1 MESLSLLLA
10 PLAMFMFVSSI
21 TPGPNNLML
30 LSSGIRFGFNRTVP
44 HMLGIT
50 GGMVLLL
57 LIAYAG
63 VGALMLA
70 SPGLDKLLTL
80 ACCLY
85 LLWLATAL
93 LKNGEPAPDARGA
106 AAADAGQDAA
116 RARPMRAYEA
126 ALFQFV
132 NPKAWAMA
140 VAACAIAEKFPLST
154 PARLALMLLISAAIN
169 LPCVSVWALFGK
181 TMRQHLR
188 TARVRQAFNVVMAA
202 LVVATALWMLLP
214 LMDGAGPGAIDRD
227 HEPAYSLGR

>member
-10 PLAMFMFVSSI
+10 PLALFMFVSSI

-57 LIAYAG
+57 LVAYAG

-70 SPGLDKLLTL
+70 SPGVDKLMTI
-80 ACCLY
+80 ACCGY
-85 LLWLATAL
+85 LLWLAMAL
-93 LKNGEPAPDARGA
+93 LKDSEPPQAGAGSEAEPGRGS
-106 AAADAGQDAA
+106 
-116 RARPMRAYEA
+116 ARPMRLYEA

-140 VAACAIAEKFPLST
+140 VAACTIAEKFPLSV
-154 PARLALMLLISAAIN
+154 PARLTLMVLISSAIN
-169 LPCVSVWALFGK
+169 LPCVSLWALFGRS
-181 TMRQHLR
+181 MRRHLHSSG
-188 TARVRQAFNVVMAA
+188 VRQAFNFTMAA
-202 LVVATALWMLLP
+202 LVVLTALWMLLP
-214 LMDGAGPGAIDRD
+214 QMDGAANTLDAAR
-227 HEPAYSLGR
+227 EPAYALGR

>member
-44 HMLGIT
+44 HMLGVT

-57 LIAYAG
+57 LIVYAG

-70 SPGLDKLLTL
+70 SPGMDKLLTV
-80 ACCLY
+80 ACSLY
-85 LLWLATAL
+85 LLWLASML
-93 LKNGEPAPDARGA
+93 LKDEEPAA
-106 AAADAGQDAA
+106 AGSDPAQ
-116 RARPMRAYEA
+116 ARPMRAYEA

-140 VAACAIAEKFPLST
+140 VAACTIAEKFPLPT
-154 PARLALMLLISAAIN
+154 PARLALMVLLSAAIN

-181 TMRQHLR
+181 SMRQHLR
-188 TARVRQAFNVVMAA
+188 TAGVRRAFNAVMAA
-202 LVVATALWMLLP
+202 LVVVTALWMVLP
-214 LMDGAGPGAIDRD
+214 QMNGAADGVDRAR
-227 HEPAYSLGR
+227 EPAYSLGR

>member
-50 GGMVLLL
+50 GGMVVLL

-70 SPGLDKLLTL
+70 SPGLDKLMTV
-80 ACCLY
+80 ACCVY

-93 LKNGEPAPDARGA
+93 LKNDEPGQGA
-106 AAADAGQDAA
+106 AGADASQGATATHNFAAMACGCASACSVHGHAHA
-116 RARPMRAYEA
+116 RAWA
-126 ALFQFV
+126 AAVPVADDKSFWGALGCSC
-132 NPKAWAMA
+132 WA
-140 VAACAIAEKFPLST
+140 F
-154 PARLALMLLISAAIN
+154 
-169 LPCVSVWALFGK
+169 
-181 TMRQHLR
+181 
-188 TARVRQAFNVVMAA
+188 
-202 LVVATALWMLLP
+202 
-214 LMDGAGPGAIDRD
+214 
-227 HEPAYSLGR
+227 

>member
-50 GGMVLLL
+50 GGMVVLL

-70 SPGLDKLLTL
+70 SPGLDKLMTV
-80 ACCLY
+80 ACCAY

-93 LKNGEPAPDARGA
+93 LKNDEPGQGA
-106 AAADAGQDAA
+106 AGADASQGATA
-116 RARPMRAYEA
+116 ARPMRLHEA

-140 VAACAIAEKFPLST
+140 VAASTIADKFPLPL
-154 PARLALMLLISAAIN
+154 PARLTLMVLLSAAIN

-181 TMRQHLR
+181 TMRHHLR
-188 TARVRQAFNVVMAA
+188 TARVRQAFNFTMAA
-202 LVVATALWMLLP
+202 LVVATVLWMLLP
-214 LMDGAGPGAIDRD
+214 LMDGGTAAAIDPLR
-227 HEPAYSLGR
+227 EPAYALGR

>member
-57 LIAYAG
+57 LVAYAG

-70 SPGLDKLLTL
+70 SPGLDKLMTV
-80 ACCLY
+80 ACSLY
-85 LLWLATAL
+85 LLWLATML
-93 LKNGEPAPDARGA
+93 LKDEEPAATGHESA
-106 AAADAGQDAA
+106 Q
-116 RARPMRAYEA
+116 ARPMRAYEA

-140 VAACAIAEKFPLST
+140 VAASAIVGKFPL
-154 PARLALMLLISAAIN
+154 PAAAQLALMVLISAAIN

-181 TMRQHLR
+181 TMRDHLR
-188 TARVRQAFNVVMAA
+188 TARVRQAFNFIMAG
-202 LVVATALWMLLP
+202 LVVATALWLVLP
-214 LMDGAGPGAIDRD
+214 QMTGTANGIDRAR
-227 HEPAYSLGR
+227 EPAYSLGR

>member
-50 GGMVLLL
+50 GGMALLL

-70 SPGLDKLLTL
+70 SPGLDKLMTV
-80 ACCLY
+80 ACCAY
-85 LLWLATAL
+85 LLWLAMAL
-93 LKNGEPAPDARGA
+93 LKNDEPAQGT
-106 AAADAGQDAA
+106 AAADTVPGVAQ
-116 RARPMRAYEA
+116 ARPMRLHEA

-132 NPKAWAMA
+132 NPKAWTMA
-140 VAACAIAEKFPLST
+140 VAACTIAEKFPLSAPT
-154 PARLALMLLISAAIN
+154 RLTLMVLISAAIN

-181 TMRQHLR
+181 TMRHHLR
-188 TARVRQAFNVVMAA
+188 EARVRQAFNVIMAS

-214 LMDGAGPGAIDRD
+214 LMDGGTAAAIDPLR
-227 HEPAYSLGR
+227 EPAYALGR